1 MVGTWIF
8 RSTILWFPL
17 LAIPAQVIILFGAVA
32 SVHHTICYLNVKWRS
47 WMKVV
52 EWIILTPRYHDI
64 DHLHNPQFYNK
75 NLGAIIM
82 LFDRL
87 FGTYVDPNIIN
98 HIEGQFGLDS
108 EPVTTKMIVGI

>member
-1 MVGTWIF
+1 
-8 RSTILWFPL
+8 
-17 LAIPAQVIILFGAVA
+17 
-32 SVHHTICYLNVKWRS
+32 
-47 WMKVV
+47 MKVV

-64 DHLHNPQFYNK
+64 HHLHNPQFYNK

-87 FGTYVDPNIIN
+87 FGTYVDPNTIN
-98 HIEGQFGLDS
+98 HIEGKFGLDS